1 MARKKPS
8 KKRKKAS
15 GRRGRGP
22 ARRAPILDP
31 EINPANL
38 LGPLAELFG
47 TMPPGALAGL
57 MEELAEAGA
66 SGLDPFDVIDELIDT
81 EVGEND
87 VPPLVPAFPENCSP
101 PIRLRL
107 GGGTTQDPWAT
118 LGLERGA
125 DEQQVRAAY
134 RRALEA
140 TPPEEDREQAARLND
155 ARSLLLDPERICERL
170 LGEVHVPD
178 PDAWGVRRGGEMEP
192 TGAMP
197 APARMAAQLLLYAVV
212 EEELLEGPVPARPR
226 PPWRDP
232 RPESEQRG
240 LFD

>member
-1 MARKKPS
+1 MARRKAS

-15 GRRGRGP
+15 GRRDRPP

-31 EINPANL
+31 EVDPAEL

-57 MEELAEAGA
+57 MEELGGAAA
-66 SGLDPFDVIDELIDT
+66 SGFDPFDVIDELIDP
-81 EVGEND
+81 EVDEDD
-87 VPPLVPAFPENCSP
+87 VPSLVPAFPENCSP
-101 PIRLRL
+101 PIRLRP
-107 GGGTTQDPWAT
+107 GGGSAQDPWAT
-118 LGLERGA
+118 LGLEPGA

-140 TPPEEDREQAARLND
+140 TPPEEDRERAARLND
-155 ARSLLLDPERICERL
+155 ARSLLLDPERICERI
-170 LGEVHVPD
+170 LGEVCVPD
-178 PDAWGVRRGGEMEP
+178 PDAWGVRRGGEVEP

-212 EEELLEGPVPARPR
+212 EEELLESHTPDRPR
-226 PPWRDP
+226 RRRGGS
-232 RPESEQRG
+232 RPEQRG